1 MIMKKFNSFLKAV
14 FIKKWFIV
22 LGLIIISLLAYFFTR
37 NGNYDVVEVKKSD
50 FVREVSVVGTVI
62 PSQETNTSFEMS
74 GRVSNIYK
82 KVGDKVSQGEPILA
96 LQSADINAKLLR
108 AEADYEAELSKLNK
122 LKNDNST
129 TDLTSI
135 KNTIRTS
142 YTNADDSMRSK
153 VDQMFIDP
161 NSRFPQIKIFVSKSD
176 DEKSVE
182 TGRYEVRRILESWA
196 PQIQTVS
203 SVNNINEL
211 KANYIPTAKQNLSS
225 ILDYLDLLSYV
236 LSNSEVSSS
245 VTQSDLDKY
254 TNDVSSARTNINKTL
269 SDLNSE
275 ISTVSN
281 TAQDI
286 PFQEAKVKSALANIN
301 EIKAELSKNTISAPF
316 SGVITKIEV
325 EIGEIVNS
333 SDSAV
338 SIISDNAFQIET
350 FIPEVNIKDIQVG
363 NLAKIKLD
371 AFGDEE
377 YFEAK
382 VISIEPAQTVRDG
395 VSTYKTKFEFNK
407 KDERIRSGMTANVII
422 TTEEKQDSIILSP
435 TLIYKKDGFDYV
447 KVLVGKEIVEKQ
459 VTLGAFDSKGNRE
472 IVSGLSIGE
481 KVLKNPQAT
490 K

>member
-1 MIMKKFNSFLKAV
+1 MRKFNSFLKAFFV
-14 FIKKWFIV
+14 KKWLIV
-22 LGLIIISLLAYFFTR
+22 FGLIIISIVVFFLTR
-37 NGNYDVVEVKKSD
+37 NGNYEFEQVKSSD

-62 PSQETNTSFEMS
+62 PSQETNMSFEMS

-82 KVGDKVSQGEPILA
+82 KVGDNVSQGESILA
-96 LQSADINAKLLR
+96 LQSADINARLLR

-122 LKNDNST
+122 LRNDNST

-135 KNTIRTS
+135 KNAIRTG
-142 YTNADDSMRSK
+142 YTNADDSIRSK
-153 VDQMFIDP
+153 VDQMFTDP
-161 NSRFPQIKIFVSKSD
+161 NSRFPEIKIFVSKTD
-176 DEKSVE
+176 DKKKIE
-182 TGRYEVRRILESWA
+182 TGRYEIRRILESWV

-203 SVNNINEL
+203 SVTDIKEL
-211 KANYIPTAKQNLSS
+211 KDNYIPTAKQNLSKV
-225 ILDYLDLLSYV
+225 LDYLDLVSYV
-236 LSNSEVSSS
+236 LSNSEVSPS
-245 VTQSDLDKY
+245 VSQSDLDKY
-254 TNDVSSARTNINKTL
+254 TNDISVARSNINKTL
-269 SDLNSE
+269 SDLNS
-275 ISTVSN
+275 SVSSVSN
-281 TAQDI
+281 TTQDI

-301 EIKAELSKNTISAPF
+301 EIKADLSKNTISAPF
-316 SGVITKIEV
+316 TGIITKIEV

-363 NLAKIKLD
+363 NVAKIKLD

-407 KDERIRSGMTANVII
+407 KDDRIRSGMTANVVI
-422 TTEEKQDSIILSP
+422 TTEQKQNSIILSP

-447 KVLVGKEIVEKQ
+447 KVLVGKEIIEKQ

-472 IVSGLSIGE
+472 IVSGLSFGE
-481 KVLKNPQAT
+481 KVLKNPGT
-490 K
+490 IK

>member
-1 MIMKKFNSFLKAV
+1 MRKFNSFLKAFFV
-14 FIKKWFIV
+14 KKWLIV
-22 LGLIIISLLAYFFTR
+22 FGLIIISIVVFFLTR
-37 NGNYDVVEVKKSD
+37 NGNYEFEQVKSSD

-62 PSQETNTSFEMS
+62 PSQETNMSFEMS

-82 KVGDKVSQGEPILA
+82 KVGDNVSQGESILA
-96 LQSADINAKLLR
+96 LQSADINARLLR

-122 LKNDNST
+122 LRNDNST

-135 KNTIRTS
+135 KNAIRTG
-142 YTNADDSMRSK
+142 YTNADDSIRSK
-153 VDQMFIDP
+153 VDQMFTDP
-161 NSRFPQIKIFVSKSD
+161 NSRFPEIKIFVSKTD
-176 DEKSVE
+176 DKKKIE
-182 TGRYEVRRILESWA
+182 TGRYEIRRILESWV

-203 SVNNINEL
+203 SVTDIKEL
-211 KANYIPTAKQNLSS
+211 KDNYIPTAKQNLSKV
-225 ILDYLDLLSYV
+225 LDYLDLVSYV
-236 LSNSEVSSS
+236 LSNSEVNSS
-245 VTQSDLDKY
+245 VSQSDLDKY
-254 TNDVSSARTNINKTL
+254 TNDISVARSNINKTL
-269 SDLNSE
+269 SDLNS
-275 ISTVSN
+275 SVSSVSN
-281 TAQDI
+281 TTQDI

-301 EIKAELSKNTISAPF
+301 EIKADLSKNTISAPF
-316 SGVITKIEV
+316 TGIITKIEV

-363 NLAKIKLD
+363 NVAKIKLD

-407 KDERIRSGMTANVII
+407 KDDRIRSGMTANVVI
-422 TTEEKQDSIILSP
+422 TTEQKQNSIILSP

-447 KVLVGKEIVEKQ
+447 KVLVGKEIIEKQ

-472 IVSGLSIGE
+472 IVSGLSFGE
-481 KVLKNPQAT
+481 KVLKNPGT
-490 K
+490 IK